1 MSSFSASPLPLPTQP
16 TISLA
21 DEPSKKKKLSTSPIV
36 SLLAGGIAGGVEA
49 TVTYPTEYLKTRSQL
64 RSDHAPQS
72 LLRTFQNIVRTEGIS
87 ALYTGCA
94 TLAVGTAFKASVR
107 FLTFDT
113 IKSLLV
119 DKNGKLSAGNGILA
133 GMSAGAVESITVVT
147 PTERLKTAL
156 IDDAKGAKR
165 FRGSTHAIKMLLQE
179 QGLRGMY
186 KGLAST
192 TMKQSA
198 TSGVRMGS
206 YNLLKELSKSKG
218 ITQNTTTTF
227 GMGALAGVITVY
239 ATQPFDTVKTRTQ
252 SARGESTMVALR
264 SVLVETGVSGFW
276 KGSTMRL
283 SRLIFSG
290 GIVFSIYEKVVTIA
304 ANTFE

>member
-1 MSSFSASPLPLPTQP
+1 M
-16 TISLA
+16 
-21 DEPSKKKKLSTSPIV
+21 
-36 SLLAGGIAGGVEA
+36 
-49 TVTYPTEYLKTRSQL
+49 
-64 RSDHAPQS
+64 
-72 LLRTFQNIVRTEGIS
+72 
-87 ALYTGCA
+87 
-94 TLAVGTAFKASVR
+94 
-107 FLTFDT
+107 TFDT
-113 IKSLLV
+113 IKSQLV
-119 DKNGKLSAGNGILA
+119 DKNGKLSAGSGILA

-147 PTERLKTAL
+147 PTERLKTAVYVL
-156 IDDAKGAKR
+156 PLIQNFGCSDTTGFLVYRDGNCKLTGNPRIDDAKGAKR

-179 QGLRGMY
+179 QGLRGIY

-206 YNLLKELSKSKG
+206 YNLLKELAKSKG
-218 ITQNTTTTF
+218 IAQNTTTTF

-252 SARGESTMVALR
+252 SANGESTMVALR
-264 SVLVETGVSGFW
+264 SVFSETGVRGFW

-290 GIVFSIYEKVVTIA
+290 GIVFSIYEQVVNIA

>member
-1 MSSFSASPLPLPTQP
+1 MSNFSAPPHPLAIQQTR
-16 TISLA
+16 SLV
-21 DEPSKKKKLSTSPIV
+21 DEPSKKREISTSPIV

-64 RSDHAPQS
+64 RSNHAPQS
-72 LLRTFQNIVRTEGIS
+72 LFRTFQTIVKTEGIS
-87 ALYTGCA
+87 ALYTGCS
-94 TLAVGTAFKASVR
+94 TLAIGTAFKASVR

-113 IKSLLV
+113 IKSQLV
-119 DKNGKLSAGNGILA
+119 DKNGKLSAGSGILA

-147 PTERLKTAL
+147 PTERLKTAV

-179 QGLRGMY
+179 QGLRGIY

-206 YNLLKELSKSKG
+206 YNLLKELAKSKG
-218 ITQNTTTTF
+218 IAQNTTTTF

-252 SARGESTMVALR
+252 SANGESTMVALR
-264 SVLVETGVSGFW
+264 SVFSETGVRGFW

-290 GIVFSIYEKVVTIA
+290 GIVFSIYEQVVNIA

>member
-1 MSSFSASPLPLPTQP
+1 MSNFSAPPHPLAIQQTR
-16 TISLA
+16 SLV
-21 DEPSKKKKLSTSPIV
+21 DEPSKKREISTSPIV

-64 RSDHAPQS
+64 RSNHASQS
-72 LLRTFQNIVRTEGIS
+72 LFRTFQTIVKTEGIS
-87 ALYTGCA
+87 ALYTGCS
-94 TLAVGTAFKASVR
+94 TLAIGTAFKASVR

-113 IKSLLV
+113 IKSQLV
-119 DKNGKLSAGNGILA
+119 DKNGKLSAGSGILA

-179 QGLRGMY
+179 QGLRGIY

-206 YNLLKELSKSKG
+206 YNLLKELAKSKG
-218 ITQNTTTTF
+218 IAQNTTTTF

-252 SARGESTMVALR
+252 SANGESTMVALR
-264 SVLVETGVSGFW
+264 SVFSETGVRGFW

-290 GIVFSIYEKVVTIA
+290 GIVFSIYEQVVNIA

>member
-1 MSSFSASPLPLPTQP
+1 MSNFSAPPHPLAIQQTR
-16 TISLA
+16 SLV
-21 DEPSKKKKLSTSPIV
+21 DEPSKKREISTSPIV

-64 RSDHAPQS
+64 RSNHAPQS
-72 LLRTFQNIVRTEGIS
+72 LFRTFQTIVKTEGIS
-87 ALYTGCA
+87 ALYTGCS
-94 TLAVGTAFKASVR
+94 TLAIGTAFKASVK

-113 IKSLLV
+113 IKSQLV
-119 DKNGKLSAGNGILA
+119 DKNGKLSAGSGILA

-165 FRGSTHAIKMLLQE
+165 FRGSTHAIIMLLQE

-206 YNLLKELSKSKG
+206 YNLLKELAKSKG
-218 ITQNTTTTF
+218 IAQNTTTTF

-252 SARGESTMVALR
+252 SANGESTTVALR
-264 SVLVETGVSGFW
+264 SVFSETGVRGFW

-290 GIVFSIYEKVVTIA
+290 GIVFSIYEQVVNIA

>member
-1 MSSFSASPLPLPTQP
+1 MRLPEEFVSVIFKTANSSQ
-16 TISLA
+16 
-21 DEPSKKKKLSTSPIV
+21 KQKVSTSPIV

-72 LLRTFQNIVRTEGIS
+72 LFRTFQTIVKTEGIS
-87 ALYTGCA
+87 ALYTGCS
-94 TLAVGTAFKASVR
+94 TLAIGTAFKASVR

-119 DKNGKLSAGNGILA
+119 DQNGKLSAGNGILA

-165 FRGSTHAIKMLLQE
+165 FRGSTHAIRMLLQE

-206 YNLLKELSKSKG
+206 YNLLKELAKSKG
-218 ITQNTTTTF
+218 IGQSTATTF

-252 SARGESTMVALR
+252 SANGESTMVALK
-264 SVLVETGVSGFW
+264 SVFRETGVRGFW

-290 GIVFSIYEKVVTIA
+290 GIVFSIYEQIVKIA
-304 ANTFE
+304 ANTL